1 MTYKHFNNET
11 TRSSVIR
18 AVADTENEAAWQKLF
33 DLYAGF
39 VFSIAR
45 SKGLK
50 EEDADDIV
58 QVVFSD
64 LARGSSLSVSEDASG
79 NYTTT
84 VSATEV
90 ADGVT
95 ITTSDSTR
103 TATATNLA
111 GSSTVTFQ
119 NNLDAVPYTGVDDSV
134 DSWLTMVGLAGAAAG
149 IAMALLAFVRRRSR
163 SEGVQ

>member
-1 MTYKHFNNET
+1 MGM
-11 TRSSVIR
+11 
-18 AVADTENEAAWQKLF
+18 ADLAATLYLRHLRF
-33 DLYAGF
+33 DPQDTGWKNRDR
-39 VFSIAR
+39 I
-45 SKGLK
+45 
-50 EEDADDIV
+50 
-58 QVVFSD
+58 VFSD

-90 ADGVT
+90 ADGGT

>member
-1 MTYKHFNNET
+1 MGM
-11 TRSSVIR
+11 
-18 AVADTENEAAWQKLF
+18 ADLAATLYLRHLRF
-33 DLYAGF
+33 DPQDTGWKNRDR
-39 VFSIAR
+39 I
-45 SKGLK
+45 
-50 EEDADDIV
+50 
-58 QVVFSD
+58 VFSD

-95 ITTSDSTR
+95 ITTSDAGR